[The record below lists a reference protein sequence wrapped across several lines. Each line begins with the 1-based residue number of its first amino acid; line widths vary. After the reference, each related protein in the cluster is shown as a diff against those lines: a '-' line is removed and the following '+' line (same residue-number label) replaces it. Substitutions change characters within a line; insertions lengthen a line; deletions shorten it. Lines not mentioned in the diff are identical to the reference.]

1 MAIDTTVTFE
11 VHCSDY
17 SYTINTDDEF
27 SVEYREADQL
37 TSCSSIGFGSIDEM
51 EAVANAMLRAARL
64 YRDM

>member
-1 MAIDTTVTFE
+1 MAVDTTVTFE
-11 VHCSDY
+11 VHCGDY

-27 SVEYREADQL
+27 SVEYREADRPAGY
-37 TSCSSIGFGSIDEM
+37 SSIGFGSIDEM